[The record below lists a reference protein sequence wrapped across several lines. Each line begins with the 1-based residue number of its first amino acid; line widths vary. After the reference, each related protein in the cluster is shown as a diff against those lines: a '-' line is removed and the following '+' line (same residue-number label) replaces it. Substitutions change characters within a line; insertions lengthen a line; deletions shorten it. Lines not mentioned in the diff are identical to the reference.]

1 MLLCSSICSSSLLN
15 RSKYLKSQKMIRVI
29 KFVYLADI
37 SSLKQSLAFACPL
50 NFCIPPSSG
59 PQTSALPRIT
69 RPFPKSLPVIK
80 VSVKL
85 RIFVSGHLLDVSI
98 WMSRRGFTQQNR
110 VGPYPCPH
118 PSPTE
123 PALSS
128 APYLSK
134 QYDHSSSCPN
144 EECKCP
150 SWFLSLPFTPRLR
163 FHWRLRRLPS
173 SQLCNPFLFITL
185 LLTKQRQPA
194 SLSWITASASQWRPG
209 QSHAPWDHN
218 SHSRYYDLS
227 KV

>member
-1 MLLCSSICSSSLLN
+1 MTVSRAQCRLPCLALMLLCSSICSSSLLN
-15 RSKYLKSQKMIRVI
+15 RSKYLKSQKMIRVT

-150 SWFLSLPFTPRLR
+150 S
-163 FHWRLRRLPS
+163 
-173 SQLCNPFLFITL
+173 
-185 LLTKQRQPA
+185 
-194 SLSWITASASQWRPG
+194 
-209 QSHAPWDHN
+209 
-218 SHSRYYDLS
+218 
-227 KV
+227 